1 MSMPRILT
9 PTLLEYLAAKSVL
22 PWADIT
28 WTGVGLARWRATA
41 ADAGYLLCGL
51 AGGLAA
57 DPRPGTVLIP
67 ERVGL
72 ADGRRFDCD
81 PAMVRALQTAARD
94 AALTMDSG
102 PLLTADEMIVG
113 PARRIWAGKGFVAAD
128 METGKLAASG
138 FRVATVRVILDS
150 AKDEISPEW
159 EHPLQAVLHLKLKE
173 LFWLGW
179 AAPLFSRRAA
189 RALKAG
195 LSLMPAEGW

>member
-81 PAMVRALQTAARD
+81 PAMVRALQTAARA
-94 AALTMDSG
+94 AALTTDNR
-102 PLLTADEMIVG
+102 PLLTSDAMVVG
-113 PARRIWAGKGFVAAD
+113 PARRLWADRGFVAAD
-128 METGKLAASG
+128 METGKLAAAG
-138 FRVATVRVILDS
+138 FRVATVRVILDN
-150 AKDEISPEW
+150 AKDEISAEW
-159 EHPLQAVLHLKLKE
+159 EHPPRAILHLKLKE
-173 LFWLGW
+173 LFWLGRV
-179 AAPLFSRRAA
+179 APLFSRRAA
-189 RALKAG
+189 QALKMG
-195 LSLMPAEGW
+195 LRRMPAEGW